1 MFDFF
6 SVLIVFTIIFC
17 AILQTMFG
25 TFGTVLMNKDIESGS
40 NINNNNNNTSSA
52 SQIEQFFSKYIVGS
66 HSFVAALLDDSFWFA
81 FVYITFELC
90 ITVP

>member
-1 MFDFF
+1 MSCLIFF

-17 AILQTMFG
+17 AILQTMLG
-25 TFGTVLMNKDIESGS
+25 TFGTVLMNKDIDSGS
-40 NINNNNNNTSSA
+40 SINNNNNTSSA

-81 FVYITFELC
+81 FVYFLLNC
-90 ITVP
+90 A